1 MFDRQFMIKLVQA
14 KMPFGKHKDW
24 YITSLPVH
32 YLEWF
37 KREGFP
43 NGELG
48 QFLSTMYEIKT
59 NGLEEILKPIIS
71 EFRGKVNR
79 Y

>member
-1 MFDRQFMIKLVQA
+1 
-14 KMPFGKHKDW
+14 MPFGQYKDR
-24 YITSLPVH
+24 YITDLPMH

-37 KREGFP
+37 SRKGFP
-43 NGELG
+43 PGQLG

-59 NGLEEILKPIIS
+59 NGLDSILRPIIQQY
-71 EFRGKVNR
+71 R